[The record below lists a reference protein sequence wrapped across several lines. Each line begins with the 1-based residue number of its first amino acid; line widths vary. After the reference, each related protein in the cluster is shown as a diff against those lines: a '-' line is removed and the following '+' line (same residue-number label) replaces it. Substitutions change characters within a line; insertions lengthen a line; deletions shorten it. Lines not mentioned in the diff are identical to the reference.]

1 MKIYLTTEMYP
12 YQQEAVDKLLPL
24 RIGALYMEMGTGKTR
39 TALEIIQKRLERGKI
54 SKVLWLCPCSVM
66 KNLEADLDKH
76 ATDWRDLITISGI
89 ESLSNSDRSYLNLLK
104 YVDETTMC
112 IVDESNLVKNYF
124 AKRTKRIF
132 QIGKPCRYRM
142 ILNGTPVSRNEAD
155 LYAQWY
161 FLDSRVFGYRTFW
174 SFAANHL
181 EYDERHRVRNVLDT
195 DYLAERIAPY
205 SYIARKKDVLK
216 LPKKL
221 VENKYFNLTS
231 SQNFEYEE
239 TLNCFLGDVDE
250 FNETTIYRLFN
261 ALQLV
266 TSGQRI
272 TSTELPMQHE
282 PMFLDPKEN
291 PRIKALM
298 QLLEANTEK
307 TIIWVKYVHEAYEIQ
322 KMLPGAAMNI
332 GDRSVKKRADEIE
345 RFRSD
350 PDCLYLISNKTCG
363 GYGLNLQF
371 CHKAI
376 YYNND
381 FDWATRAQSEDR
393 IHRLGQTDDCQII
406 SIVADSKIDER
417 IINCLNRKENLCDA
431 VKKEIKSFGKESLKD
446 YLSQSMTPPKLL
458 RNLDGA

>member
-1 MKIYLTTEMYP
+1 MKTKTTLMP

-24 RIGALYMEMGTGKTR
+24 RVGALYMEMGTGKTR
-39 TALEIIQKRLERGKI
+39 TALEMISVRNKNGKLD
-54 SKVLWLCPCSVM
+54 KVLWLCPCSV
-66 KNLEADLDKH
+66 KDNLKEDLNKH
-76 ATDWRDLITISGI
+76 ADDWQDLIRIEGI
-89 ESLSNSDRSYLNLLK
+89 ESLSGSDRLYLDLTK
-104 YVDETTMC
+104 YVGRQTMV

-124 AKRTKRIF
+124 AKRTKRITEL
-132 QIGKPCRYRM
+132 GKVAKYRM
-142 ILNGTPVSRNEAD
+142 ILNGTPISKNEAD
-155 LYAQWY
+155 LYAQWL
-161 FLDSRVFGYRTFW
+161 FLDPRIFGYRTFW

-221 VENKYFNLTS
+221 VENKYFHLTS

-406 SIVADSKIDER
+406 SIVANSKIDER
-417 IINCLNRKENLCDA
+417 ITNCLDRKENLCDA

-446 YLSQSMTPPKLL
+446 YLSQ
-458 RNLDGA
+458 